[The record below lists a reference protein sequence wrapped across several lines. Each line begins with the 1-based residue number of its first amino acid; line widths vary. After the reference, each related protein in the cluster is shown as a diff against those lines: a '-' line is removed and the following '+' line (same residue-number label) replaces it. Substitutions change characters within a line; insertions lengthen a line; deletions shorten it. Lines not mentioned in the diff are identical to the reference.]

1 MRPMCE
7 CACLSQGG
15 DTIKSVRLWRLA
27 HSHVIPTASCTRKCS
42 AITGMQ
48 PAATVS
54 LHNPLFGGILLVKV
68 L

>member
-7 CACLSQGG
+7 CACLSRGS
-15 DTIKSVRLWRLA
+15 DTIKSVCLWRLA